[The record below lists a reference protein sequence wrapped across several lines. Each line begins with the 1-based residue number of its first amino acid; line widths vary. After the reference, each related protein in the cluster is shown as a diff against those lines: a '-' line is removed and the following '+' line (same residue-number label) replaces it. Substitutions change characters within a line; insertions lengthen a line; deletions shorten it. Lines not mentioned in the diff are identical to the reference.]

1 MIAKALNL
9 RRLPARDQT
18 GVALLQV
25 LLLSAVMSLLAIR
38 FTETARD
45 QLEMVTQF
53 ENRVQAQLLAHSAMS
68 EVIFLNL
75 SQSMVPRFSSENSSR
90 RRPIDQ
96 LEMSLYGVPTDW
108 GEGVIVKLQDVN
120 GLLPQMFP
128 QHPLWTMLL
137 ARKSLQDQEIRQ
149 YLGVWSDIQDS
160 DTRGWSGDSEPIALP
175 TGQAYLNRYAQNKNV
190 IEWVFH
196 DRPKMLLELLEV
208 SDVYGAY
215 DTNPGNYP
223 SHLLY
228 ALLNKNVASAIIAL
242 REQSDLDALKLQA
255 LLPLELKESYVVR
268 NNSGKFKLE
277 VIVRLGTAIW
287 REEHVISL
295 SANSNPPFRVLLKR

>member
-1 MIAKALNL
+1 
-9 RRLPARDQT
+9 
-18 GVALLQV
+18 
-25 LLLSAVMSLLAIR
+25 
-38 FTETARD
+38 
-45 QLEMVTQF
+45 
-53 ENRVQAQLLAHSAMS
+53 
-68 EVIFLNL
+68 
-75 SQSMVPRFSSENSSR
+75 
-90 RRPIDQ
+90 
-96 LEMSLYGVPTDW
+96 
-108 GEGVIVKLQDVN
+108 
-120 GLLPQMFP
+120 
-128 QHPLWTMLL
+128 LL
-137 ARKSLQDQEIRQ
+137 ARKSLQGQEIRQ

-160 DTRGWSGDSEPIALP
+160 DTRGWSGGSEPIALP

-196 DRPKMLLELLEV
+196 DRPKMLSELLEV

-228 ALLNKNVASAIIAL
+228 ALLNNNVASEIIAL

-268 NNSGKFKLE
+268 NNSGKFKMK
-277 VIVRLGTAIW
+277 ITARLGTAVW

-295 SANSNPPFRVLLKR
+295 SANSNPPYRVLLKR